1 MPVDPKQQRL
11 FAIEVVSRL
20 REAGYTAYWA
30 GGCVRDEL
38 LGRPPVDYDVATDAL
53 PDEVREIFGRRR
65 TYAVGAAFGVITV
78 LGPRGAG
85 HVEVATFRSDVSYSD
100 GRRPDAVRFSS
111 PEEDALRRDFTI
123 NGLFYDPLSQK
134 VIDFVNGLEDL
145 RAGIIRAIRDPRV
158 RFAEDYLRM
167 LRAVRFV
174 AQLQFQLDAGTLDA
188 IREMPERITSVS
200 RERIAAE
207 LEKLLT
213 APGRAEAAQL
223 LHESGLLAH
232 VLPPLANLATA
243 NTARWR
249 RNLAVLGRLPR
260 PSVSSALAA
269 LAEVALAPD
278 EARQLAKRL
287 RFSNAQAEEL
297 AWLLEHGRVLDEAP
311 CRPWSEIQ
319 PILTSPW
326 AEDLLALAEAR
337 AEVDGRPKNSLDW
350 CREKRLLP
358 PEVLHPA
365 PWIRGD
371 DLIRYALPAGPAYRQ
386 ILQEAWRS
394 QLDGKL
400 RSREQ
405 ALAWLDE
412 AVSRMGRDAAARSKN
427 HGDARKRRPARGG
440 EVAHVS
446 DGDCRH
452 RPPGDADSRSD
463 ARSDP
468 RTEVLTK
475 ALTDAQTKARTE
487 MSTETSTDARTEART
502 EPRDNAAPPPPS
514 NGEQAASRRPSP
526 G

>member
-1 MPVDPKQQRL
+1 MPADPKQQRL

-85 HVEVATFRSDVSYSD
+85 HVEVATFRSDLSYSD

-232 VLPPLANLATA
+232 VLPPLANIATA
-243 NTARWR
+243 NADWWR

-260 PSVSSALAA
+260 PNVSFALAA
-269 LAEVALAPD
+269 LAEGALAPE
-278 EARQLAKRL
+278 EARHLAKRL
-287 RFSNAQAEEL
+287 RLSNAQAEEL
-297 AWLLEHGRVLDEAP
+297 AWLLEHGRALDDAP
-311 CRPWSEIQ
+311 RRPWSDIQ

-337 AEVDGRPKNSLDW
+337 AEVDGRPKNDLDW

-358 PEVLHPA
+358 QEVLNPA

-371 DLIRYALPAGPAYRQ
+371 DLIRHAVPSGPAYRR

-412 AVSRMGRDAAARSKN
+412 AVARTRDTAESSKKQ
-427 HGDARKRRPARGG
+427 GGARKRQPACGG
-440 EVAHVS
+440 EVSRVS
-446 DGDCRH
+446 DGERRH
-452 RPPGDADSRSD
+452 RPPGDEDARSD

-468 RTEVLTK
+468 RTEVLPN
-475 ALTDAQTKARTE
+475 ALTDAQTEAR
-487 MSTETSTDARTEART
+487 SETSTEART
-502 EPRDNAAPPPPS
+502 EPRADTAPPPPS
-514 NGEQAASRRPSP
+514 NGKQAASRRPSS